1 MILEL
6 GAKSCGPYSVPTS
19 LLNDNID
26 FFSDIL
32 NTIINLSFSEGC
44 FPNLLKYAN
53 VCPIYKKKS
62 NNKCENYRP
71 ISLLSNISKLFERA
85 MHTRVYNF
93 LESSNIF
100 YELQFGFRKN
110 YSTNH
115 AILDIVENIRE
126 NLDNKTFSCGVF
138 IDLEKAFD
146 TINHKILLE
155 KLQHYGIRGIT
166 LQWFTSYLY
175 NRKQRVSLDGK
186 KSSFLNITCGV
197 PQGSILGPLLFLLYI
212 NDMKNAVKFSILHHF
227 ADDTNLL
234 CSNTCDKKLKKNVN
248 QDLQSIFIWLCA
260 NRLSLNVDKTEF
272 ILFRPP
278 RKNTNERFSLK
289 LNRKTL
295 FESTKIKYLGM
306 ILDKTLSWKHH
317 IFELRKKL
325 SRATG
330 ILYKMKKTNCPKNIL
345 VSLYY
350 SLFHS
355 HLNYG
360 ICTYGLAND
369 EYTSRIFLLQKRA
382 IRLISNAPF
391 NAHTAPLFS
400 DLSILPFEKC
410 VEYQLSVLMWDFDH
424 DKLPAV
430 FSKYFD
436 RAQKK
441 HEHNTRFA
449 ATNKMSENR
458 LVNTDSQG
466 KKLLKFVGPR
476 IYNVMVDLEFYKNC
490 NTKPHFKQKMKNT
503 S

>member
-1 MILEL
+1 
-6 GAKSCGPYSVPTS
+6 
-19 LLNDNID
+19 
-26 FFSDIL
+26 
-32 NTIINLSFSEGC
+32 
-44 FPNLLKYAN
+44 
-53 VCPIYKKKS
+53 
-62 NNKCENYRP
+62 
-71 ISLLSNISKLFERA
+71 
-85 MHTRVYNF
+85 
-93 LESSNIF
+93 
-100 YELQFGFRKN
+100 
-110 YSTNH
+110 
-115 AILDIVENIRE
+115 
-126 NLDNKTFSCGVF
+126 
-138 IDLEKAFD
+138 
-146 TINHKILLE
+146 
-155 KLQHYGIRGIT
+155 
-166 LQWFTSYLY
+166 
-175 NRKQRVSLDGK
+175 
-186 KSSFLNITCGV
+186 
-197 PQGSILGPLLFLLYI
+197 
-212 NDMKNAVKFSILHHF
+212 
-227 ADDTNLL
+227 
-234 CSNTCDKKLKKNVN
+234 
-248 QDLQSIFIWLCA
+248 
-260 NRLSLNVDKTEF
+260 
-272 ILFRPP
+272 
-278 RKNTNERFSLK
+278 
-289 LNRKTL
+289 
-295 FESTKIKYLGM
+295 M

-391 NAHTAPLFS
+391 NAHTSPVFS
-400 DLSILPFEKC
+400 DFIILPFEKC

-490 NTKPHFKQKMKNT
+490 NTKPHFKQKMKKHNL
-503 S
+503 SI